1 MKEEKM
7 SDINVNRTVA
17 IIYNRES
24 NAFIMKCSY
33 EDEYIGVIYGEDFD
47 FNEMIKEYNPT
58 EVDIFTDIDF
68 DDCTNGNG
76 MLISDI
82 CDKCYDKG
90 IIYTVYDM
98 YDEDCTANFYY

>member
-68 DDCTNGNG
+68 DDCTNGDV

-82 CDKCYDKG
+82 CDDCYDKG